1 MIPATTERVTLY
13 TPPQLNE
20 ELQRRIQENVTLTA
34 QATPATI
41 ERRLHELDHEWDL
54 DRYMETL
61 IAVISLA
68 GIALAAVSPWWLLL
82 PALMAGFLL
91 SHALFGWC
99 PLLSVYRRWGV
110 RTAPEIAQ
118 ERYALKALRGDFNT
132 VNVQTPDD
140 RADIARFEDEGGMAY
155 ETAVPEIADRHTIE
169 EVLHAVQK

>member
-20 ELQRRIQENVTLTA
+20 ELRRRIQENVAQTA
-34 QATPATI
+34 QATPAAI
-41 ERRLHELDHEWDL
+41 ERRLQELDHEWDL

-61 IAVISLA
+61 IAVVSLT
-68 GIALAAVSPWWLLL
+68 GIALAAMSPWWLLL
-82 PALMAGFLL
+82 PAVMAGFLL
-91 SHALFGWC
+91 SHGLFGWC
-99 PLLSVYRRWGV
+99 PLLGVFRGWGV

-140 RADIARFEDEGGMAY
+140 REDIARFEGEGGMAY
-155 ETAVPEIADRHTIE
+155 DTAVPEIADPHTVE